1 MASSPSEQ
9 IESLRRRIR
18 DSPEIGETDAER
30 LLEFSDRL
38 TDTRDRRHERLLKYC
53 AAMAEGAEDGRLTA
67 ALDDREAAESL
78 VDWIFETVEN
88 EEENRNFRVAL
99 RVFGRKMGSG
109 DGDELPPSIGW
120 IPTSVSTE
128 FDPNPGHHV

>member
-1 MASSPSEQ
+1 MESSPSER
-9 IESLRRRIR
+9 IESLRRRIGE
-18 DSPEIGETDAER
+18 SPEIGESDAER

-53 AAMAEGAEDGRLTA
+53 AAMAEGAEDGRLAA

-78 VDWIFETVEN
+78 VDWIFETIEN

-99 RVFGRKMGSG
+99 RVFGRKLGSG
-109 DGDELPPSIGW
+109 EDEELPPSIGW
-120 IPTSVSTE
+120 IPTSVSAD
-128 FDPNPGHHV
+128 FDPGPGHHV